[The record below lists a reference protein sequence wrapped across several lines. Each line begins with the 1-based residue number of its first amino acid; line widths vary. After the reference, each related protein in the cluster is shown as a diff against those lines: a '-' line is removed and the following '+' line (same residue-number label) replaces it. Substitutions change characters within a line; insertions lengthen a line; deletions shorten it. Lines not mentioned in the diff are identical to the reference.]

1 MTDQEA
7 LAIYRTHKLC
17 DCEACKLAR
26 TILKAMDERC
36 GFFMG
41 EDGSSHDPMD
51 DFMNRP
57 HYPDDYFNDWG
68 KRRF

>member
-1 MTDQEA
+1 MTEEA
-7 LAIYRTHKLC
+7 HDKLC

-26 TILKAMDERC
+26 AVLKAMDERV

-41 EDGSSHDPMD
+41 EDGSGLVPDPLD
-51 DFMNRP
+51 QT
-57 HYPDDYFNDWG
+57 HYPEDYFKDG

>member
-1 MTDQEA
+1 MTEEA
-7 LAIYRTHKLC
+7 HDKLC

-26 TILKAMDERC
+26 EVLKAMDERV

-41 EDGSSHDPMD
+41 EDGSGLAPDWLEQ
-51 DFMNRP
+51 N
-57 HYPDDYFNDWG
+57 HYPEDYFKDG